1 MYPCVSSLLR
11 LVAGCL
17 LLAAVAVAQVPN
29 TLVVIADDLGVD
41 AVGCYGLGTNPPPT
55 PVIDGLAATGIRF
68 TSAQAD
74 PLCSPTRASLYT
86 GRHAFRAGIGTALPV
101 PSAGLAASEVLLPEI
116 LAPAGIRTGLFGKW
130 HLGNDLGPLTPTA
143 EGFGTFTGALGG
155 SLQNYF
161 LWQKVENGV
170 AAQSTAYATTDTVDE
185 ALGFVSA
192 STQPWFVVLAFHA
205 GHAPYHA
212 PPAALHTQNLAGLD
226 PAVTPVP
233 FHRAMVEAMDREL
246 GRFLAS
252 LPPATRASTNV
263 VFVGDNGTASQVV
276 EAPFDPARSKGTV
289 YQGGVRVPLILS
301 GPAVGGAPRVEPGLV
316 HVVDL
321 FATLAALQGVN
332 ARNAVPA
339 TVALDAR
346 DLTPLL
352 SAAGQP
358 SPRSH
363 AYSAEFSGAAPM
375 TTAGDSEVMRNSRFA
390 LLRFVRPTL
399 AVREELHDLVADP
412 FQLTNLLA
420 QPLSAAAADAHRELS
435 RELAR
440 LRELAWSTTYGSNCS
455 GAGIAPSLV
464 ATPGLRPA
472 IGTAFGWT
480 MQGLGTVAPFGALGI
495 GFQGAT
501 WSGQPLPVD
510 LGAFGMPGCRL
521 WTDLA
526 SVQLLAAAGGSASW
540 SVAVPNQPALLG
552 TQVLAQGFP
561 LAAGANAAGVLAT
574 GGVECVLG
582 R

>member
-1 MYPCVSSLLR
+1 MSCRVSLFLR
-11 LVAGCL
+11 IALGFL
-17 LLAAVAVAQVPN
+17 LLAGAAAAQVPN
-29 TLVVIADDLGVD
+29 TLLVIADDLGVD
-41 AVGCYGLGTNPPPT
+41 SVGCYGLGANPPPT
-55 PVIDGLAATGIRF
+55 PVLDGLAAAGIRF
-68 TSAQAD
+68 TAAQAE
-74 PLCSPTRASLYT
+74 PLCSPTRASLHT
-86 GRHAFRAGIGTALPV
+86 GRHAFRAGIGAALPMSS
-101 PSAGLAASEVLLPEI
+101 PGLAASEVLLPEI

-155 SLQNYF
+155 TLQNYF

-185 ALGFVSA
+185 ALGFVTG

-226 PAVTPVP
+226 PAVTPAP

-252 LPPATRASTNV
+252 LPAATRANTNV
-263 VFVGDNGTASQVV
+263 VFVGDNGTAPQVV

-289 YQGGVRVPLILS
+289 YQGGVRVPLIVS
-301 GPAVGGAPRVEPGLV
+301 GPAVGGLPRVEPGLV

-332 ARNAVPA
+332 ARSAVPA
-339 TVALDAR
+339 SVALDAR

-352 SAAGQP
+352 AAAGQP

-375 TTAGDSEVMRNSRFA
+375 AAAGDSEVVRNTRYA
-390 LLRFVRPTL
+390 LLRFVRPNL
-399 AVREELHDLVADP
+399 SVREELYDLVADP
-412 FQLTNLLA
+412 FQLVNLLA
-420 QPLSAAAADAHRELS
+420 QPLSATAAEAHRELS

-440 LRELAWSTTYGSNCS
+440 LRELAWSTTYGTGCN
-455 GAGIAPSLV
+455 GAGITPDLAAS
-464 ATPGLRPA
+464 PGLRPA
-472 IGTAFGWT
+472 IGTTFGWT
-480 MQGLGTVAPFGALGI
+480 VQGLGTAAPFAALGI
-495 GFQGAT
+495 GFQGAA
-501 WSGQPLPVD
+501 WNGQPLPAD
-510 LGAFGMPGCRL
+510 LAAFGMPGCRL

-540 SVAVPNQPALLG
+540 TVAVPNQAALLG

-574 GGVECVLG
+574 GAVEAVLG